1 MTKSPNPKKQAALT
15 EVESAAKEWQAAKK
29 KERAYRDTLA
39 ALVKEHVDS
48 DVLSENKI
56 STVTGIPRMTIRKMV
71 GKL

>member
-15 EVESAAKEWQAAKK
+15 EVETAAREWQAAKK